1 MLVYKAEMKHRVY
14 RIGPVVTRFNHSI
27 DNIFRL
33 SFPKDST
40 ACFAFVISIVLRRL
54 HVLLLF
60 IINAA
65 HLNTNFVSLFM
76 SLLEDEINH
85 LSNLIGRHGCS
96 FSFLRFQTKRDEE
109 CVIYL
114 FSTIKFFFSWT
125 VNAQQYQNR
134 QVV

>member
-1 MLVYKAEMKHRVY
+1 MLVYKAEIKHRVY
-14 RIGPVVTRFNHSI
+14 RIGPVVMRINHSI

-114 FSTIKFFFSWT
+114 FKKH
-125 VNAQQYQNR
+125 Y
-134 QVV
+134 